1 MKPKPKPEEVELI
14 DRAAFER
21 EAAILFKVPLAEV
34 KQADAKRAKRVPRQA
49 KPGTKPP
56 KG

>member
-21 EAAILFKVPLAEV
+21 EAAILFKIPMAEV
-34 KQADAKRAKRVPRQA
+34 KQAESQRPKRR
-49 KPGTKPP
+49 PP
-56 KG
+56 KRRKKS